1 MKRAPTCKKSGFDS
15 KPANMSL
22 CAFPAHPRVAH
33 QETGLTWKLTQ
44 TIIRNLK
51 QAIKSVCVSISH
63 DRLSGH
69 PGSLM
74 FKMSGEQGAKVTLM
88 DELRLDDFA
97 LEICYSLIP
106 PPPHLLSQLP

>member
-1 MKRAPTCKKSGFDS
+1 
-15 KPANMSL
+15 
-22 CAFPAHPRVAH
+22 
-33 QETGLTWKLTQ
+33 
-44 TIIRNLK
+44 
-51 QAIKSVCVSISH
+51 
-63 DRLSGH
+63 
-69 PGSLM
+69 M